1 MQELQEWLKS
11 STKDFAQG
19 LILLEKYGGSK
30 NAVFVL
36 KNNGINPITKEC
48 LERTIRKHYDRW
60 HKHPTPTVDQTKAKA
75 PVNRVLNPVKS
86 KPDVDALKAAA
97 NQAYAQMGAIHAKL
111 LAVKTV
117 AERKKLMATFYKHH
131 EEFCSK
137 SSDADHLEAHGT
149 LPEPPKKKVT
159 NAKALSG
166 SDFQRL
172 TLLRSKVSRAERQQI
187 PEYIKANNKIK
198 LERKQ
203 ADLAAWKEEIKK
215 LEHGNK

>member
-1 MQELQEWLKS
+1 MQEIEQWLKS
-11 STKDFAQG
+11 GTKDFAQG

-30 NAVFVL
+30 TAVFVL

-48 LERTIRKHYDRW
+48 LQRTIQKHYDRW
-60 HKHPTPTVDQTKAKA
+60 SKHPAPKVDQENVKA
-75 PVNRVLNPVKS
+75 PVNGVINPVKS
-86 KPDVDALKAAA
+86 KPDVDALKEAA
-97 NQAYAQMGAIHAKL
+97 NQAYAHMGAIHAKL

-131 EEFCSK
+131 AEFCAK
-137 SSDADHLEAHGT
+137 STDADHLEAHGT
-149 LPEPPKKKVT
+149 LPDPPKKKVT
-159 NAKALSG
+159 NAKALTG

-187 PEYIKANNKIK
+187 PEYIKTNNKVK